1 MCWKDKAHQCT
12 VHLQNEFEDGPM
24 NLQAW
29 RLRQDNFNL
38 IKLLKEDGLTTK
50 EIARIKEKAEEKYR
64 SGVEKSLCRILC
76 KQ

>member
-1 MCWKDKAHQCT
+1 
-12 VHLQNEFEDGPM
+12 M
-24 NLQAW
+24 NLEAW

-38 IKLLKEDGLTTK
+38 IKLLKEDGLTVK
-50 EIARIKEKAEEKYR
+50 EIGRIKEKAEEKYK